1 MREGLSVNRGIGRSG
16 WLRILCALSLL
27 LVAFAHKP
35 LGFSDKIAAYGQSDV
50 AAFVLP
56 DGSLPDIC
64 LTGGDSEGHHDTF
77 TGCEACRLVAS
88 AGLPPVPDDIAILC
102 PLSSERPA
110 LSKTAPIIAQVL
122 RHGAAPRAPPPA
134 LG

>member
-1 MREGLSVNRGIGRSG
+1 MNTGIGRSG
-16 WLRILCALSLL
+16 WLRVFCALSLL

-35 LGFSDKIAAYGQSDV
+35 LGFSDQAAAYGQAGV

-56 DGSLPDIC
+56 DGTQPVLC
-64 LTGGDSEGHHDTF
+64 LTGGDSEEHHDAF

-88 AGLPPVPDDIAILC
+88 AGLPPAPEDIAILC
-102 PLSSERPA
+102 PLSSEGPA
-110 LSKTAPIIAQVL
+110 FSETSPIIAQVL